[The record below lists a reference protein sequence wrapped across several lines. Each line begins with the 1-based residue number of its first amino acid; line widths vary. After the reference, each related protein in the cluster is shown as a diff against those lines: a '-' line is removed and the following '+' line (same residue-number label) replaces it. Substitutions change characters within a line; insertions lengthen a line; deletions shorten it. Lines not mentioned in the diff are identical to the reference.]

1 MATFT
6 FVNQYYWPDVAS
18 TGQHLAD
25 LCEALVARGHRVRV
39 ICSRGRYLEGKGE
52 APRFEIHRGVEIARI
67 RAASNGKNGSLWRR
81 ALDYASFHL
90 LLAGAVLS
98 GPRPDV
104 LVTLTTPPLLGV
116 WGRVAQL
123 LRRTQHVHWVMD
135 LHPDAEFE
143 LGMLRRGSL
152 LGRLLSFACGHPM
165 RRASKNV
172 VLGPYQGRRLMDR
185 GVHADRI
192 VEIPVWSSAD
202 EVSPLDH
209 RFNPLREELGWNDHF
224 IVLYSGNAGLV
235 HRFDELCHAMQVLE
249 RTAPQ
254 VRFAFVG
261 GGPRRAEIEAFA
273 AEQALTNVE
282 FHGYLPREALR
293 HSLPAGDVH
302 FMSLEP
308 AQTGVAV
315 PGKLYG
321 ILAAGRPVLFVGGER
336 CESADT
342 IRAADAGLCFEPGDG
357 DALADAI
364 ATLARDSAEGGTR
377 VAEMGRHAR
386 AVFLERFERGVCC
399 EQWVDLLE
407 HVAGVAVG
415 GASSAATSTSKVER
429 RRAA

>member
-1 MATFT
+1 MATYT

-39 ICSRGRYLEGKGE
+39 ICSRGQYLEGKGE
-52 APRFEIHRGVEIARI
+52 APAFEIHRGVEIVRI
-67 RAASNGKNGSLWRR
+67 PASSNGKNGSLWRR
-81 ALDYASFHL
+81 ALDYLSFHL
-90 LLAGAVLS
+90 LLARAVLS
-98 GPRPDV
+98 GPRPDAV
-104 LVTLTTPPLLGV
+104 VTLTTPPLLGV
-116 WGRVAQL
+116 WGRVAQV
-123 LRRTQHVHWVMD
+123 LRRTKHVHWVMD

-143 LGMLRRGSL
+143 LGMLKRGSL
-152 LGRLLSFACGHPM
+152 LGRFLAFACAHPM
-165 RRASKNV
+165 RKATKNV
-172 VLGPYQGRRLMDR
+172 VLGPYQGRRLTDR
-185 GVHADRI
+185 GVAERRI
-192 VEIPVWSSAD
+192 AEIPVWSSAD
-202 EVSPLDH
+202 EVSPIDH
-209 RFNPLREELGWNDHF
+209 RFNPLRTEFGWDGKF
-224 IVLYSGNAGLV
+224 VVLYSGNAGLV
-235 HRFDELCHAMQVLE
+235 HRFEELQHAMRVLE
-249 RTAPQ
+249 ERCPD

-273 AEQALTNVE
+273 AEHELSNVE
-282 FHGYLPREALR
+282 FHGYLPREALK

-321 ILAAGRPVLFVGGER
+321 ILAAGRPVLFVGAER

-342 IRAADAGLCFEPGDG
+342 VREADAGLCFEPGDG

-364 ATLARDSAEGGTR
+364 EALAKDHTEGGSW
-377 VAEMGRHAR
+377 VADMGRRAR
-386 AVFLERFERGVCC
+386 AVFLERFEREVCC

-407 HVAGVAVG
+407 EVVGVAP
-415 GASSAATSTSKVER
+415 ASGHSDRSTAPQ